1 MRGTGYAYKRE
12 QSDAAGEAS
21 VTCPIFAANFSQ
33 TGMAPEE
40 QNAPAAQSPEPLEGI
55 WEMIPP
61 EERLE
66 VLASAQARGLEACLM
81 LLLMAF
87 SAALGLRN
95 PWVFFA
101 SLLVM
106 PFAFQSVT
114 NRAWRLV
121 KALPM
126 LEYATART
134 SARVYAQIA
143 GSGHADPRLMFRAFL
158 EPAIR
163 DDYPDE
169 ALERTS
175 QKPVWVSLFPDTLVI
190 ASESREGARLE
201 LAHNIFGNF
210 SISADGG
217 EEGDESQVRK
227 LTIEVESHPGK
238 VSRWH
243 IASPHP
249 TKLFACDRLAR
260 ALIEKHER
268 MRKVEEERRLARERE
283 AKQKLAQP
291 RAHAPQL
298 HHSAAP

>member
-1 MRGTGYAYKRE
+1 
-12 QSDAAGEAS
+12 
-21 VTCPIFAANFSQ
+21 
-33 TGMAPEE
+33 
-40 QNAPAAQSPEPLEGI
+40 
-55 WEMIPP
+55 
-61 EERLE
+61 
-66 VLASAQARGLEACLM
+66 
-81 LLLMAF
+81 MAF

-95 PWVFFA
+95 TWVFFA

-217 EEGDESQVRK
+217 EEGDEPLPEDTDHVLGDYSKGFKWGEGASAGGADAAAASVIIFRLVGQHLACRPSQWQQVPRD
-227 LTIEVESHPGK
+227 L
-238 VSRWH
+238 
-243 IASPHP
+243 
-249 TKLFACDRLAR
+249 
-260 ALIEKHER
+260 
-268 MRKVEEERRLARERE
+268 RR
-283 AKQKLAQP
+283 
-291 RAHAPQL
+291 
-298 HHSAAP
+298 